1 VTQLGSVFE
10 GFESDQP
17 RGPDLRVSIEVP
29 REALGGPL
37 RVRVPMRLAFGGD
50 LVERT
55 STPDDPEH
63 VILHLPSSLPVGAV
77 LRLRGQGG
85 VFADG
90 QAGDLFVAIELVE
103 RAMTPDE
110 RVAGWSS
117 PRIEATRRGEGGS
130 AMVTW
135 LILLGL
141 ALVATATV
149 LVFFA

>member
-1 VTQLGSVFE
+1 VFE

-29 REALGGPL
+29 REALGRPL
-37 RVRVPMRLAFGGD
+37 RVRVPMRLAFDGE
-50 LVERT
+50 LVERA
-55 STPDDPEH
+55 STPDDPQH
-63 VILHLPSSLPVGAV
+63 VILHLPTSLPAGAV

-85 VFADG
+85 VFEG
-90 QAGDLFVAIELVE
+90 GRPGDLFVAIELVE

-117 PRIEATRRGEGGS
+117 PSSEAPRVRDSSG
-130 AMVTW
+130 MVTG

-149 LVFFA
+149 LVFFAR